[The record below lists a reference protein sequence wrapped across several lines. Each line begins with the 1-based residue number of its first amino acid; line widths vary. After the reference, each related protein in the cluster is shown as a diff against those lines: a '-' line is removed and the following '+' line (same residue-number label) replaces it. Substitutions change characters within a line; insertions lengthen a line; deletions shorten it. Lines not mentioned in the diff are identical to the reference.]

1 MTPPTPPLQPQFD
14 SNITT
19 NIVTSAMAITTPTRK
34 LARSDMELARN
45 KPYIS
50 RAKLLLQNCFL
61 RISCAA
67 IDVVLK
73 SNEFKLPASFK
84 ELQNIESQR
93 EGINGDGSGKFDRI
107 PPTIKVFIKNNR
119 PKKPVKLHADLDHIL
134 VKEVSRIPQLN
145 TVANKPTIII
155 RPDIEILI

>member
-1 MTPPTPPLQPQFD
+1 
-14 SNITT
+14 
-19 NIVTSAMAITTPTRK
+19 MAITTPTRK

-93 EGINGDGSGKFDRI
+93 EGINGDGI
-107 PPTIKVFIKNNR
+107 IATIEYSMVYYILYDDDEISYWGRLWRWYYCNNR
-119 PKKPVKLHADLDHIL
+119 I
-134 VKEVSRIPQLN
+134 
-145 TVANKPTIII
+145 
-155 RPDIEILI
+155 